1 MDALVE
7 AGLQGVLDEDMLAH
21 CLKLGT
27 DLQARPARARAP
39 LPSILPEPGPGERN
53 RAASHTFA

>member
-39 LPSILPEPGPGERN
+39 LPSILPEPGPG
-53 RAASHTFA
+53 